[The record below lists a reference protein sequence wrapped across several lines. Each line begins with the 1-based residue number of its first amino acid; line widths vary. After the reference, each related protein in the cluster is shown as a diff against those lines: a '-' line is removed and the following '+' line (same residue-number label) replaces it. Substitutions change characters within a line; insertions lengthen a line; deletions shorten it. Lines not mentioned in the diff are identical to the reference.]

1 VWSTLIILV
10 AKVIICVPDYYNVSG
25 VTTALPCSRT
35 GMLLG
40 KPVKYR

>member
-1 VWSTLIILV
+1 MWSTLIILV
-10 AKVIICVPDYYNVSG
+10 AKVIICIRDYYNVSD
-25 VTTALPCSRT
+25 VTTTLPCSRT